1 MEYIPLF
8 FGAKFAYDLLMIE
21 LILAR
26 EIEHLFLITSPKRV
40 KLFRVVNLR
49 FQLDC

>member
-21 LILAR
+21 LILDTNLW
-26 EIEHLFLITSPKRV
+26 EEVWNV
-40 KLFRVVNLR
+40 KES
-49 FQLDC
+49 